1 MENIIFIIG
10 PISAGK
16 STIARLIKGSVIVEI
31 DDIYGS
37 NLDGRDFNQA
47 YKNRR
52 FQEVCWNQFYEK
64 IRINKLRNKSVVA
77 LTTGLNPKFKSILKQ
92 LRKEFPKEVYIIK
105 INSNKNNT
113 ILRTRRRR
121 GTKQRKILDTL
132 STHEKFKERQI
143 KADFVIENNQD
154 LVNLRRKVR
163 DILRLIES

>member
-121 GTKQRKILDTL
+121 
-132 STHEKFKERQI
+132 
-143 KADFVIENNQD
+143 
-154 LVNLRRKVR
+154 
-163 DILRLIES
+163 